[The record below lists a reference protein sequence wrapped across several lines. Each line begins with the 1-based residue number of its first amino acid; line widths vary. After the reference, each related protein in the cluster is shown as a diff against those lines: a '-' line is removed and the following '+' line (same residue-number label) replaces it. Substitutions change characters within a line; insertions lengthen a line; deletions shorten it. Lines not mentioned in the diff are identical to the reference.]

1 MKIPIG
7 ISNRITITKG
17 EINITTGIVEV
28 SDCTFDS
35 AVLQSDKPVL
45 VEFWTPW
52 CGPCKSVGPVIE
64 KLADAYGDQIRF
76 ARCNLDN
83 NPMIA
88 GKLGIK
94 GIPTL
99 MFFKGGQ
106 LVDKLIGWCPG
117 RPLKRPSGI
126 ACPDLRMTSRL
137 LTNKKLLIEINPQ
150 NFSLRL

>member
-106 LVDKLIGWCPG
+106 LVDKLIGMVPRSTVEEAIRNC
-117 RPLKRPSGI
+117 LSGF
-126 ACPDLRMTSRL
+126 AHD
-137 LTNKKLLIEINPQ
+137 E
-150 NFSLRL
+150 SLADQ

>member
-7 ISNRITITKG
+7 SDDQITIRKG

-28 SDCTFDS
+28 NDCTFNS

-45 VEFWTPW
+45 VEIWTPW

-64 KLADAYGDQIRF
+64 KLADAYGDQFRF
-76 ARCNLDN
+76 ARCNVDN

-88 GKLGIK
+88 AKLGIK

-106 LVDKLIGWCPG
+106 LVDKLIGMVPRSTIEDAIRKCLSESG
-117 RPLKRPSGI
+117 HTEPLI
-126 ACPDLRMTSRL
+126 AQFTQHHD
-137 LTNKKLLIEINPQ
+137 
-150 NFSLRL
+150 